1 MDTDELRVNGH
12 VLCPRCKIP
21 MYYGSE
27 KVRDSNGVR
36 ITRYYQCPACKS
48 KLVDERI
55 EVKEGGERL
64 TLLFRLDGKT
74 LITVKAVKRR

>member
-1 MDTDELRVNGH
+1 MAADDLRINGH
-12 VLCPRCKIP
+12 VLCPRCRIP

-27 KVRDSNGVR
+27 KVRDSNGTR

-55 EVKEGGERL
+55 EVKVEGEGL

-74 LITVKAVKRR
+74 VITVKAVKRK